1 MVLNT
6 KIALNYVLALTP
18 SFQAALKFEKWDTEK
33 KFPWFKF
40 NKVRLLETE
49 IKFQAINVIGLL
61 TYLFSISFYPHFK
74 KNENHKKVK
83 NQVLDPFSLFNL
95 V

>member
-33 KFPWFKF
+33 KFPLF
-40 NKVRLLETE
+40 KVRLVGTG
-49 IKFQAINVIGLL
+49 IKFQAINVLGLL

-74 KNENHKKVK
+74 KNEKSQKSEKSGFRPIFIV
-83 NQVLDPFSLFNL
+83 
-95 V
+95 

>member
-1 MVLNT
+1 MIELMVLNT

-40 NKVRLLETE
+40 NKVRLVETE
-49 IKFQAINVIGLL
+49 I
-61 TYLFSISFYPHFK
+61 
-74 KNENHKKVK
+74 
-83 NQVLDPFSLFNL
+83 
-95 V
+95 